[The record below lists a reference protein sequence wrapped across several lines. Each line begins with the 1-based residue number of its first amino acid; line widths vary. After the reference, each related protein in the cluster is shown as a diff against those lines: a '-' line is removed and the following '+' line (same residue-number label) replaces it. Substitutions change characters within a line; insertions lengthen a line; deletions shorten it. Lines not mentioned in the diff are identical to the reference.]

1 MLRYLIITVFI
12 LLAAGKP
19 TQKKSAVLNIQNVT
33 LPDKT
38 NNKKILYT
46 LKNLD
51 KNKAIMINL

>member
-1 MLRYLIITVFI
+1 MIITVFI
-12 LLAAGKP
+12 LLVAGKP